1 LSVAVRVV
9 LRYSEDIMNESNLE
23 KIPHSVLVEI
33 RALYN
38 SLKSAERKFVD
49 YILGNPDRVHGS
61 TIVDLADKAGCSEA
75 TIVRL
80 SKKLGF
86 KGFPELKEAFGA
98 QTDEERPFDYEGIR
112 SSDDSM
118 TVVSKVFNATHNAL
132 NDTFELLAREEYD
145 RAVDALL
152 SASKIVFCGL
162 GDAGV
167 VATEAYYR
175 FTRIGENCLVSEDPD
190 LQLIQAAHMKK
201 GDVMVV
207 ISHTGRSRTI
217 LDAVKEARKH
227 EATIVLITNFPVSP
241 LAKHADILLRTAV
254 FSKQFTD
261 EVISKRVTELCIIE
275 SLYIN
280 YLIKKGMPTLERLK
294 RSNDSVKVN
303 KLGRPFSPDAIG

>member
-1 LSVAVRVV
+1 M
-9 LRYSEDIMNESNLE
+9 MNESKLD
-23 KIPHSVLVEI
+23 KIPHGVLVKI

-49 YILGNPDRVHGS
+49 FILANPDGVQGS
-61 TIVDLADKAGCSEA
+61 TIIDLAHKAGCSEA

-98 QTDEERPFDYEGIR
+98 QKEEEREFDYEGIL
-112 SSDDSM
+112 STDDSM
-118 TVVSKVFNATHNAL
+118 TVVSKVFSATHNAL
-132 NDTFELLAREEYD
+132 HDTFGLLAREEYD

-152 SASKIVFCGL
+152 SAPKIVFCGL

-227 EATIVLITNFPVSP
+227 EATVVLITNFPVSP
-241 LAKHADILLRTAV
+241 LAKHANIVLRTAA

-280 YLIKKGMPTLERLK
+280 YLIKKGMPTLERL
-294 RSNDSVKVN
+294 RRANDSVKVN
-303 KLGRPFSPDAIG
+303 KLGKSVSSDVTG

>member
-1 LSVAVRVV
+1 M
-9 LRYSEDIMNESNLE
+9 MNESKLD
-23 KIPHSVLVEI
+23 KIPHGVLVKI

-49 YILGNPDRVHGS
+49 FILANPDGVQGS
-61 TIVDLADKAGCSEA
+61 TIIDLARKAGCSEA

-98 QTDEERPFDYEGIR
+98 QKEEEREFDYEGIL
-112 SSDDSM
+112 STDDSM
-118 TVVSKVFNATHNAL
+118 TVVSKVFSATHNAL
-132 NDTFELLAREEYD
+132 HDTFGLLGREEYD

-152 SASKIVFCGL
+152 SAPKIVFCGL

-227 EATIVLITNFPVSP
+227 EATVVLITNFPVSP
-241 LAKHADILLRTAV
+241 LAKHANIVLRTAA

-280 YLIKKGMPTLERLK
+280 YLIKKGMPTLERL
-294 RSNDSVKVN
+294 RRANDSVKVN
-303 KLGRPFSPDAIG
+303 KLGKSVSSDVTG

>member
-1 LSVAVRVV
+1 
-9 LRYSEDIMNESNLE
+9 MNETNIE
-23 KIPHSVLVEI
+23 KIPHSVLVQI
-33 RALYN
+33 RALYS
-38 SLKSAERKFVD
+38 SLKSAERRFVD
-49 YILGNPDRVHGS
+49 YILADPDGVPGT
-61 TIVDLADKAGCSEA
+61 TIIDLAGKAGCSEA

-86 KGFPELKEAFGA
+86 KGFPELKEAFGT
-98 QTDEERPFDYEGIR
+98 QDDEGRQFDYEDIR
-112 SSDDSM
+112 STDNSM

-132 NDTFELLAREEYD
+132 HDTFKLMDREEYD
-145 RAVDALL
+145 RAVDALI
-152 SASKIVFCGL
+152 SAPKIIFCGL

-175 FTRIGENCLVSEDPD
+175 FTRIGEHCSVSEDPD

-217 LDAVKEARKH
+217 LDAVKQARKR

-241 LAKHADILLRTAV
+241 LAKHADIILRTAV
-254 FSKQFTD
+254 FSKQFTN

-280 YLIKKGMPTLERLK
+280 YLIKKGLPTLERLN
-294 RSNDSVKVN
+294 RANDSVKVN
-303 KLGRPFSPDAIG
+303 KLD

>member
-1 LSVAVRVV
+1 M
-9 LRYSEDIMNESNLE
+9 MNESKLD
-23 KIPHSVLVEI
+23 KIPHGVLVKI

-49 YILGNPDRVHGS
+49 FILANPDGVQGS
-61 TIVDLADKAGCSEA
+61 TIIDLARKAGCSEA

-98 QTDEERPFDYEGIR
+98 QKEEEREFDYEGIL
-112 SSDDSM
+112 STDDSM
-118 TVVSKVFNATHNAL
+118 TVVSKVFSATHNAL
-132 NDTFELLAREEYD
+132 HDTFGLLAREEYD

-152 SASKIVFCGL
+152 SAPKIVFCGL

-227 EATIVLITNFPVSP
+227 EATVVLITNFPVSP
-241 LAKHADILLRTAV
+241 LAKHANIVLRTAA

-280 YLIKKGMPTLERLK
+280 YLIKKGMPTLERL
-294 RSNDSVKVN
+294 RRANDSVKVN
-303 KLGRPFSPDAIG
+303 KLGKSVSSDVTG